1 MAEVRP
7 SASGVSDS
15 SPASADSEQEPV
27 PGLQALTEPAAGLTD
42 AASFVEA
49 VRGAAD
55 RVAMLRRAGQ
65 PVGTAALVG
74 PDLLLTAAHVLDA
87 RTLPPSVANLVAVF
101 DYRPRPDRSPAD
113 TGIPI
118 RVTEFLT
125 GSLPSDAEVAARHLD
140 WEAAPDRLDFAVLR
154 LAYPL
159 PDAGRRGH
167 FYLDPDDYE
176 FSPVGVLFIFQH
188 PLGSMLMVSTT
199 SGAEQNNAG
208 TRIRYRA
215 NTTPGSSGSPV
226 IDARGRLV
234 ALHHY
239 SAGTANQGVPSSRIA
254 TAVRTSG
261 QGWILRATADRPD
274 AGSDLLYPAEY
285 ERLQTLG
292 RYQQADEMLWASAAT
307 ANPAAV
313 AELARQL
320 RDKGRFPAAD
330 RLEDAL
336 SRGREA
342 VCQAVAQLRR
352 NG

>member
-1 MAEVRP
+1 M
-7 SASGVSDS
+7 
-15 SPASADSEQEPV
+15 
-27 PGLQALTEPAAGLTD
+27 
-42 AASFVEA
+42 
-49 VRGAAD
+49 
-55 RVAMLRRAGQ
+55 
-65 PVGTAALVG
+65 
-74 PDLLLTAAHVLDA
+74 
-87 RTLPPSVANLVAVF
+87 
-101 DYRPRPDRSPAD
+101 
-113 TGIPI
+113 
-118 RVTEFLT
+118 
-125 GSLPSDAEVAARHLD
+125 
-140 WEAAPDRLDFAVLR
+140 LR